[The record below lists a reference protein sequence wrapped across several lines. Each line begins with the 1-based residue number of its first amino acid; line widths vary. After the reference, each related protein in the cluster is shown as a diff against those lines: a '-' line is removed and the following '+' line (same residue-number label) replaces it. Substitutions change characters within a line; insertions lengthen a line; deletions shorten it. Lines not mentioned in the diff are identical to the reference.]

1 MSGKRRSK
9 SGGEKWLKE
18 SSGKKRG
25 RSGRERGLKEW

>member
-1 MSGKRRSK
+1 MSGKRRGR

-25 RSGRERGLKEW
+25 RSGRERWLKE